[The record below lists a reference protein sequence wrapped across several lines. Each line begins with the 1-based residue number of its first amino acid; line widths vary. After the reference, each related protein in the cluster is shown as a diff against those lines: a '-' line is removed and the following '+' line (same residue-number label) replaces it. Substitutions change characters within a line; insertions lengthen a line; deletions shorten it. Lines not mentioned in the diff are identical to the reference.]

1 MNDHL
6 SDSQLSRYV
15 ERKGDA
21 DEILASAAHL
31 DHCWECRDRTAAMV
45 DDGAADRPHLGGGTH
60 AGTRTRELEDATRFR
75 YLPWAILIAVG
86 VIVIAFVLMAQK

>member
-1 MNDHL
+1 MSDHL
-6 SDSQLSRYV
+6 SDSQISRYV

-45 DDGAADRPHLGGGTH
+45 DDGAADRPHFVGTH
-60 AGTRTRELEDATRFR
+60 AGTRTREVESAVRFR
-75 YLPWAILIAVG
+75 FLPWAI
-86 VIVIAFVLMAQK
+86 VIGLGILAMAFVLLAQK